1 VSERLTIEPQ
11 GPFSLRSAA
20 QFGFGPTEGAAP
32 AFDGV
37 MRLAFPLD
45 GGSGYAG
52 VAVRQPLEHGPL
64 EVELHGGGDS
74 RLAARQLARV
84 LSLDHDGEAFLEVG
98 ERDPVIG
105 DLQRRHPGERPVLF
119 HSPYEAAAWSV
130 ISARRRSGQA
140 AAVRHAIALELGVSF
155 ELDGQRVVAFPQPQ
169 RLLEAA
175 ELPGVGA
182 EKAQRLR
189 AVAAAALGGGLD
201 VERLHA
207 LGPQASW
214 TAVQQLPGI
223 GPFYASL
230 IVLRAAGFADAA
242 MPMAEPRMLAH
253 LARYYDLATPATLEQ
268 YAVIAERWRPFRT
281 WTTVLVRIAGER
293 ERGLRG

>member
-1 VSERLTIEPQ
+1 MLIGRLLVMDFTGSGEWC
-11 GPFSLRSAA
+11 AA
-20 QFGFGPTEGAAP
+20 ALLKSVLIFAMDEFNGAAGILIVLASDGLPSRISVASTSPFGPTMTNAP
-32 AFDGV
+32 ANPLL
-37 MRLAFPLD
+37 RLV
-45 GGSGYAG
+45 SI
-52 VAVRQPLEHGPL
+52 
-64 EVELHGGGDS
+64 
-74 RLAARQLARV
+74 
-84 LSLDHDGEAFLEVG
+84 LSAIL
-98 ERDPVIG
+98 RK
-105 DLQRRHPGERPVLF
+105 
-119 HSPYEAAAWSV
+119 AAAWSV